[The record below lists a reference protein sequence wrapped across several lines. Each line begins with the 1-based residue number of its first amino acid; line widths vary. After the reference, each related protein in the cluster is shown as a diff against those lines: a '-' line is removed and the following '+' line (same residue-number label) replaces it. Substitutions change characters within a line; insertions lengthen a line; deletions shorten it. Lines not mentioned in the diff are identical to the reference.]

1 MEVLG
6 TPQKYLKA
14 NEVKTLVAAYAKKLL
29 VSIVCQFKEG
39 AVLWISEGL
48 GVQQIVH
55 SRQCGDKWYHQLTHI
70 GLSGIFTNKLA
81 YLDLGF
87 AG

>member
-14 NEVKTLVAAYAKKLL
+14 NEVKTLVAAYYAKKLL

-39 AVLWISEGL
+39 A

-55 SRQCGDKWYHQLTHI
+55 S
-70 GLSGIFTNKLA
+70 
-81 YLDLGF
+81 
-87 AG
+87 